1 MQTHLVIDMSA
12 YLVILTDKDM
22 CMNEN
27 NITTWLINCMSI
39 VKRIIVRTERQFNT
53 KKCLQLHFFFKLC
66 VCIVRRFTL
75 KIR

>member
-1 MQTHLVIDMSA
+1 MSA

-53 KKCLQLHFFFKLC
+53 KKCLQLHFFSSYVFVSLEGS
-66 VCIVRRFTL
+66 L
-75 KIR
+75 